1 MLDSKSLF
9 YLSILFYLFLFWY
22 DSVKTS
28 HIYFNSIHVI
38 IKRTNN
44 ERKKQTN
51 KHHLQNKLSRIND

>member
-1 MLDSKSLF
+1 MFDSKSLF

-38 IKRTNN
+38 IKPTDKETN
-44 ERKKQTN
+44 KQTN
-51 KHHLQNKLSRIND
+51 KHH